1 MTAYKSKYIREPE
14 NQVVLLMITD
24 SKKYHY
30 LALKSKPTTDGY
42 NRPIKN
48 LSRLLRRISSN
59 HVGDYYCLNCF
70 HPRSTDNALKKHER
84 LCGNYDCCHIVLPK
98 EDEKNTKI

>member
-1 MTAYKSKYIREPE
+1 MIAYKSKYNRKPE
-14 NQVVLLMITD
+14 NQVVLLMINHG
-24 SKKYHY
+24 KKYHY

-48 LSRLLRRISSN
+48 LSRLLRGISSN

-70 HPRSTDNALKKHER
+70 HPKSIDNALKKHE
-84 LCGNYDCCHIVLPK
+84 
-98 EDEKNTKI
+98 